1 MFDRKKAK
9 TKTKSQYGSLRLDSG
24 LEGNGKMSLG
34 DYVVRASAK
43 KVNVS
48 EKGFSLTLNEYR
60 SCVRFR

>member
-48 EKGFSLTLNEYR
+48 EK
-60 SCVRFR
+60 